1 MASCYY
7 ATLVGGQ
14 CGPSSYNPSIVECVT
29 IKDCNKD
36 ILNHCSQYKISNDC
50 GLSGSESML
59 LLARAGI
66 FEIDESYMKM
76 TVCPLHR
83 DLYGIRWRCN
93 KTRCSIRN
101 DLAAHKSLSV
111 KAQCGLTTLL
121 SSFIFNKT
129 KIFIPVGT
137 GICRS
142 CKEHLAHLATEW
154 RTSNL
159 VSTDDESSNCL
170 ELSTSLPQINAEQPE
185 DSNTGTSD
193 ELVEEMD
200 KLVLNETRWSI
211 FSPDTASTTSSSSC
225 DVTDVS
231 SSLVAR
237 RK

>member
-36 ILNHCSQYKISNDC
+36 ILNHCSQYKIKLVTTVACLEVNQC
-50 GLSGSESML
+50 YFL
-59 LLARAGI
+59 LVQVTSPNLMFIFHPLTLLTYCLQILKIVTKTYRYSLGI

-129 KIFIPVGT
+129 KILIPVGT
-137 GICRS
+137 GTRLIYS
-142 CKEHLAHLATEW
+142 IHLFPAYKVGRKREKSM
-154 RTSNL
+154 R
-159 VSTDDESSNCL
+159 
-170 ELSTSLPQINAEQPE
+170 
-185 DSNTGTSD
+185 
-193 ELVEEMD
+193 
-200 KLVLNETRWSI
+200 I
-211 FSPDTASTTSSSSC
+211 FYYACTSSAGF
-225 DVTDVS
+225 VFN
-231 SSLVAR
+231 
-237 RK
+237 